1 MESLFRT
8 QSLTVGYNR
17 NILLQDI
24 NIRLERGKILTL
36 IGPNG
41 AGKSTILKTITRQ
54 MEPIRG
60 VITISGQS
68 IDGMPGKEF
77 AKRTAVVLTERIAP
91 ELMTCAEVVAM
102 GRYPYT
108 DMFGRLSEHDKAVVA
123 NALEQVHALDLA
135 EREFTAL
142 SDGQRQRIMLARAIC
157 QEPEIIVL
165 DEPTAWLDIRYKIEL
180 LDILRTMAREKGTTI
195 IMSLHEIDLAMK
207 VSDEL
212 LCLDGE
218 KITAYGTPEDILSSK
233 AIENLYAIRS
243 GSYNLLFGSV
253 ELPKPGGAPRVFVVA
268 GNGKGTPFFRTLQ
281 KLGIPFATGILMEN
295 DVDCQAAEMLSD
307 HVIKSPCFEPITPE
321 IIEKAKAVLT
331 GCRYALDAG
340 TPIGTLNS
348 ANREL
353 LHYADQKNIPVIHD
367 LNEVHADAE

>member
-1 MESLFRT
+1 M
-8 QSLTVGYNR
+8 
-17 NILLQDI
+17 
-24 NIRLERGKILTL
+24 
-36 IGPNG
+36 
-41 AGKSTILKTITRQ
+41 
-54 MEPIRG
+54 
-60 VITISGQS
+60 
-68 IDGMPGKEF
+68 MPGKEF

-108 DMFGRLSEHDKAVVA
+108 DMFGRLSDHDKSVVVS
-123 NALEQVHALDLA
+123 ALEQVHALDLA

-180 LDILRTMAREKGTTI
+180 LDILRTMARKKGTTI

-207 VSDEL
+207 VSDDL

-218 KITAYGTPEDILSSK
+218 KITAYGTPEEILSSK
-233 AIENLYAIRS
+233 AIESLYAIRN

-253 ELPKPGGAPRVFVVA
+253 ELPKPAGAPTVFVVA

-281 KLGIPFATGILMEN
+281 KLGIPFAAGILMEN
-295 DVDCQAAEMLSD
+295 DVDCQTAEMLSD
-307 HVIKSPCFEPITPE
+307 HVIKSPCFEPITPD
-321 IIEKAKAVLT
+321 IIEKAKEALAS
-331 GCRYALDAG
+331 CRYVLDAG
-340 TPIGTLNS
+340 TPAGTLNK
-348 ANREL
+348 ANRDL
-353 LHYADQKNIPVIHD
+353 LQYADRKHIPVIRD
-367 LNEVHADAE
+367 LKGVHADAE